1 MPSDTTQSDQTHSS
15 QIEPKYKT
23 DLSTLPRDAIIRL
36 PDVLRLFPVSK
47 STWWAGIKAGRYPSP
62 IRLGNR
68 AVGWR
73 LGSILDLSRNMQEVA

>member
-1 MPSDTTQSDQTHSS
+1 MPSDTTQSGSAHFNQG
-15 QIEPKYKT
+15 EPKSTT
-23 DLSTLPRDAIIRL
+23 DLSTLPHDAIIRL

-62 IRLGNR
+62 IRLGDR

-73 LGSILDLSRNMQEVA
+73 LGSILDLSRTAA